1 MATLVFSNPVL
12 WGRVSVAPLWSC
24 LLDLTAGVCG
34 LSTDLLH
41 GGVALCLVK
50 MVLGAPLDLRVRCS
64 EGRPRPSRN
73 APCLWWPSTPWNAPQ
88 SCATKREPLVTKP
101 GQAPWGVDPIGMALY
116 RITALRLNTAG
127 QQCKCSYGKSAN
139 WLCTF
144 GGCGGSRGQAPDIQP
159 ASRSVHRGVVLP
171 GLARGWMQE
180 PFPAHTILVYSMPQA
195 DEAVSG
201 LPVGTLRGLVVLCQG
216 WLLSRPLAGGVRAP
230 PHRRPQRIFGG
241 RDPYASERPSVPR
254 APRWSWVETRSFACA
269 EERSPRAAA
278 FLSVGGGD
286 GRPET
291 VAPSVAPT
299 CRLLGTVYYAGESGC
314 LIGTQLCDGTCWLVP
329 RGDLCPVL

>member
-1 MATLVFSNPVL
+1 
-12 WGRVSVAPLWSC
+12 
-24 LLDLTAGVCG
+24 
-34 LSTDLLH
+34 
-41 GGVALCLVK
+41 
-50 MVLGAPLDLRVRCS
+50 
-64 EGRPRPSRN
+64 
-73 APCLWWPSTPWNAPQ
+73 
-88 SCATKREPLVTKP
+88 
-101 GQAPWGVDPIGMALY
+101 MALY

-254 APRWSWVETRSFACA
+254 APRWSWVETRSFGCA
-269 EERSPRAAA
+269 KKRGCA
-278 FLSVGGGD
+278 FGCGLASVPVGGEMAD
-286 GRPET
+286 LRRRPHPWHPRVVYSELCTTQGNLT
-291 VAPSVAPT
+291 V
-299 CRLLGTVYYAGESGC
+299 
-314 LIGTQLCDGTCWLVP
+314 
-329 RGDLCPVL
+329 